1 MYDYGAVFLF
11 VCSCFFVRLM
21 YTVVKNVLSRCKC
34 VNTKYLKLPEYRQM
48 YIQKNITKS
57 AYLLCL
63 VVYALYTILV
73 PICFDNVWNTYQI
86 HRLAV
91 LYVSNDFMGI
101 LCVDKLPNST
111 LIHHVIS
118 TVLVFASLSLDF
130 QESDIGQAMFLYTF
144 ASATSYLVNLHLG
157 VRLLVHKGDL
167 LYLRYVAALIYV
179 SACFCSWTWH
189 TFWFFSR
196 PVLNQYHILYLM
208 LLGFIVRDDIILIQ
222 WLLC

>member
-1 MYDYGAVFLF
+1 MYDYDAIFWF
-11 VCSCFFVRLM
+11 ACSCFFVRLM
-21 YTVVKNVLSRCKC
+21 YTVIHIVLSRCRC
-34 VNTKYLKLPEYRQM
+34 VRLKYLKLQDYRQM

-63 VVYALYTILV
+63 VVYAMCTILV

-91 LYVSNDFMGI
+91 LYVSNDFMGLI
-101 LCVDKLPNST
+101 CVDKLPNT
-111 LIHHVIS
+111 TRIHHVIS
-118 TVLVFASLSLDF
+118 LVLVFASLSLDF
-130 QESDIGQAMFLYTF
+130 QESDIGQAMLVYTF

-167 LYLRYVAALIYV
+167 LRLRQCAALMYV

-196 PVLNQYHILYLM
+196 PFINQYHILYLV
-208 LLGFIVRDDIILIQ
+208 LLVFIVRDDIILIQ

>member
-1 MYDYGAVFLF
+1 MYDYDAIFWF
-11 VCSCFFVRLM
+11 ACSCFFVRLM
-21 YTVVKNVLSRCKC
+21 YTVIHIVLSRCRC
-34 VNTKYLKLPEYRQM
+34 VRLKYLKLQDYRQM

-63 VVYALYTILV
+63 VVYAMCTILV

-91 LYVSNDFMGI
+91 MYVSNDFMGLI
-101 LCVDKLPNST
+101 CVDKLPNT
-111 LIHHVIS
+111 TRIHHVIS
-118 TVLVFASLSLDF
+118 LVLVFASLSLDF
-130 QESDIGQAMFLYTF
+130 QESDIGQAMLVYTF

-167 LYLRYVAALIYV
+167 LRLRQCAALMYV

-196 PVLNQYHILYLM
+196 PFINQYHILYLV
-208 LLGFIVRDDIILIQ
+208 LLVFIVRDDIILIQ